1 MARGVNQLITLDAR
15 VWEMA
20 SITGP
25 NRWYD
30 KLWRTFHCP
39 WRLTVANC
47 LHVKFCEYGDKKIFF
62 LILWILILD
71 LIIEIL
77 NLNSTVKRSQIF
89 QYCTFRLSRI
99 VFISSEL
106 SVLSRELVTWQ
117 QVIKNRWKFI
127 TPISR
132 LGLDA
137 AVWYGWPP
145 WFFLWY
151 PPSPGQW
158 SWPPPSQSNGWLWTG
173 VSRLRKSKSY
183 KVLKIWD
190 LMRQEFIFQFFT
202 LVIFKGQV
210 HGSAHAY

>member
-1 MARGVNQLITLDAR
+1 MARGVNLLITLDAR

-47 LHVKFCEYGDKKIFF
+47 LHVKFCECGYKKNFCYNSMNPHSWSYNWNF
-62 LILWILILD
+62 K
-71 LIIEIL
+71 
-77 NLNSTVKRSQIF
+77 LNSILKRSQIF
-89 QYCTFRLSRI
+89 QYCSFRLSRI
-99 VFISSEL
+99 VFVSNER

-117 QVIKNRWKFI
+117 QMMKNRWKFI
-127 TPISR
+127 TPISCLR
-132 LGLDA
+132 LDA

-158 SWPPPSQSNGWLWTG
+158 SWPPPSQTNGWLWTG
-173 VSRLRKSKSY
+173 VSRLGNRKATKY
-183 KVLKIWD
+183 
-190 LMRQEFIFQFFT
+190 
-202 LVIFKGQV
+202 
-210 HGSAHAY
+210 

>member
-1 MARGVNQLITLDAR
+1 MARGVNLLITLDAR

-47 LHVKFCEYGDKKIFF
+47 LHVKFCECGYKKNFCYNSMNPHSWSYNWNF
-62 LILWILILD
+62 K
-71 LIIEIL
+71 
-77 NLNSTVKRSQIF
+77 LNSILKRSQIF
-89 QYCTFRLSRI
+89 QYCSFRLSRI
-99 VFISSEL
+99 VFVSNER

-117 QVIKNRWKFI
+117 QMMKNRWKFI
-127 TPISR
+127 TPISC

-137 AVWYGWPP
+137 AVWYRWPP

-158 SWPPPSQSNGWLWTG
+158 SWSPPSQTNGWLWTG
-173 VSRLRKSKSY
+173 VSRLGNRKATKY
-183 KVLKIWD
+183 
-190 LMRQEFIFQFFT
+190 
-202 LVIFKGQV
+202 
-210 HGSAHAY
+210 